1 VDRGC
6 IFRLVSNIFLQRHE
20 TESLSL
26 FKPRAMVGVIAF
38 HRQEYQPQQ
47 TSPLPIKDELIGDSN
62 ENFFD
67 GEENFAARA
76 GNARSDG
83 RGSI

>member
-1 VDRGC
+1 MDRGC
-6 IFRLVSNIFLQRHE
+6 VFGLVSNIFWQRHE

-26 FKPRAMVGVIAF
+26 LKPRAMVGVLAF
-38 HRQEYQPQQ
+38 HRQEHQPQQ
-47 TSPLPIKDELIGDSN
+47 TSPLSIKGELIGDSN

-67 GEENFAARA
+67 GEENFAVGAA
-76 GNARSDG
+76 NARSDG